1 MLIQLWRITVSRL
14 DLSVRPRFHV
24 DKQFAQQYD
33 TFVRLSPLYLNLVQA
48 LLERVH
54 ITKGDRV
61 LCLASGTG
69 LDARAASEAGAA
81 AVFGLDSSSSMVA
94 VAREASDVGANIHF
108 VQADAAVIP
117 FPKGHFDKALINAA
131 GNYLWDQIYPLFV
144 EVQRVLKP
152 QGMFAFNCQS
162 DEIEQMHSE
171 DPQRQLRR
179 IAYLSGWNSGYGVRL
194 SAKPSV
200 AFIAQLAQE
209 TGLTLL
215 ESTAMRIPTTTE
227 DVLQQLRL
235 PQFHEPFLGGVPEDK
250 RDALLLDA
258 ANTLRLKKVTA
269 DKYRS
274 WHFFVFKKQE
284 G

>member
-1 MLIQLWRITVSRL
+1 MSRL
-14 DLSVRPRFHV
+14 DQSVRPSFYV
-24 DKQFAQQYD
+24 NKQFAQQYD
-33 TFVRLSPLYLNLVQA
+33 EYVRLSPLYRNLVQA
-48 LLERVH
+48 LLERAQ

-81 AVFGLDSSSSMVA
+81 SVFGLDSSPSMVA
-94 VAREASDVGANIHF
+94 VAREAHDVGANVHF

-117 FPKGHFDKALINAA
+117 FPKGHFDRVLINAA
-131 GNYLWDQIYPLFV
+131 GNYLWDHMYPLFI
-144 EVQRVLKP
+144 EVHRVLKP
-152 QGMFAFNCQS
+152 QGIFAFNCQS
-162 DEIEQMHSE
+162 DEIEHMHSE

-179 IAYLSGWNSGYGVRL
+179 IAYLRGWKSGYRVRL

-200 AFIAQLAQE
+200 AFLSQLAYE
-209 TGLTLL
+209 TGLIML
-215 ESTAMRIPTTTE
+215 ESDSVRVPTTIE

-235 PQFHEPFLGGVPEDK
+235 PQFHVPFLGSIPEDQ

-258 ANTLRLKKVTA
+258 ANTLQLNEVMV

-274 WHFFVFKKQE
+274 WHFFVFKKI
-284 G
+284 

>member
-1 MLIQLWRITVSRL
+1 MSRL
-14 DLSVRPRFHV
+14 DQSVRPRFHV
-24 DKQFAQQYD
+24 QKQFAQQYD
-33 TFVRLSPLYLNLVQA
+33 TFVRLSPLYRNLVHA
-48 LLERVH
+48 LLERIQ
-54 ITKGDRV
+54 ITKGDKV

-69 LDARAASEAGAA
+69 LDARAASRAGAA

-94 VAREASDVGANIHF
+94 VAREVSDVGANVHF

-117 FPKGHFDKALINAA
+117 FPNEYFDRVLINAA
-131 GNYLWDQIYPLFV
+131 GNYLWDNLYPLFA

-152 QGMFAFNCQS
+152 QGTFAFNCQS
-162 DEIEQMHSE
+162 DEIEQLHSE

-179 IAYLSGWNSGYGVRL
+179 LVYLHGWMSGYRVRL

-200 AFIAQLAQE
+200 AFISQLAQA
-209 TGLTLL
+209 TGLTML
-215 ESTAMRIPTTTE
+215 ESTSMQIPTTTE
-227 DVLQQLRL
+227 DVFQQLRL
-235 PQFHEPFLGGVPEDK
+235 PQFHEPFLGNVPDDK

-258 ANTLRLKKVTA
+258 VSRLQLKEVTV
-269 DKYRS
+269 DNYRS

>member
-1 MLIQLWRITVSRL
+1 MSRL
-14 DLSVRPRFHV
+14 DQSVRPRFHV
-24 DKQFAQQYD
+24 QKQFAQQYD
-33 TFVRLSPLYLNLVQA
+33 TFVRLSPLYRNLVHA
-48 LLERVH
+48 LLERIQ
-54 ITKGDRV
+54 ITKGDKV

-69 LDARAASEAGAA
+69 LDARAASRAGAA

-94 VAREASDVGANIHF
+94 VAREVSDIGANVHF

-117 FPKGHFDKALINAA
+117 FPNEYFDRVLINAA
-131 GNYLWDQIYPLFV
+131 GNYLWDNLYPLFA

-152 QGMFAFNCQS
+152 QGTFAFNCQS
-162 DEIEQMHSE
+162 DEIEQLHSE

-179 IAYLSGWNSGYGVRL
+179 LVYLHGWMSGYRVRL

-200 AFIAQLAQE
+200 AFISQLAQA
-209 TGLTLL
+209 TGLTML
-215 ESTAMRIPTTTE
+215 ESTSMQIPTTTE
-227 DVLQQLRL
+227 DVFQQLRL
-235 PQFHEPFLGGVPEDK
+235 PQFHEPFLGNVPDDK

-258 ANTLRLKKVTA
+258 VSRLQLKEVTV
-269 DKYRS
+269 DNYRS

>member
-1 MLIQLWRITVSRL
+1 MSRL
-14 DLSVRPRFHV
+14 DQSVRPRFHV
-24 DKQFAQQYD
+24 QKQFAQQYD
-33 TFVRLSPLYLNLVQA
+33 TFVRLSPLYRNLVHA
-48 LLERVH
+48 LLERIQ
-54 ITKGDRV
+54 ITKGDKV

-69 LDARAASEAGAA
+69 LDARAASQAGAA

-94 VAREASDVGANIHF
+94 VAREVSDVGANVHF

-117 FPKGHFDKALINAA
+117 FPNEYFDRVLINAA
-131 GNYLWDQIYPLFV
+131 GNYLWDNLYPLFV

-152 QGMFAFNCQS
+152 QGTFAFNCQS
-162 DEIEQMHSE
+162 DEIEQLHSE

-179 IAYLSGWNSGYGVRL
+179 LVYLHGWMSGYRVRL

-200 AFIAQLAQE
+200 AFISQLAQA
-209 TGLTLL
+209 TGLTML
-215 ESTAMRIPTTTE
+215 ESTSMQIPTTTE
-227 DVLQQLRL
+227 DVFQQLRL
-235 PQFHEPFLGGVPEDK
+235 PQFHEPFLGNVPDDK

-258 ANTLRLKKVTA
+258 VSRLQLKEVTV
-269 DKYRS
+269 DNYRS

>member
-1 MLIQLWRITVSRL
+1 MSSL
-14 DLSVRPRFHV
+14 DRSVRPNFHIH
-24 DKQFAQQYD
+24 KQFAQQYD
-33 TFVRLSPLYLNLVQA
+33 AFVRVSPLYRNLVDA
-48 LLERVH
+48 LLERIQ

-94 VAREASDVGANIHF
+94 VAREASDVGANVHF
-108 VQADAAVIP
+108 IQADAAIIP
-117 FPKGHFDKALINAA
+117 FPNEHFDKVLINAA
-131 GNYLWDQIYPLFV
+131 GNYLWDTIYPLFT

-152 QGMFAFNCQS
+152 QGLFAFNCQS
-162 DEIEQMHSE
+162 DEIEHIHAE

-179 IAYLSGWNSGYGVRL
+179 LVYLHGWMSGFRVRL

-200 AFIAQLAQE
+200 AFIAQLAQA

-215 ESTAMRIPTTTE
+215 ESTALRIPTTTE

-235 PQFHEPFLGGVPEDK
+235 PQFHAPFLGSVPENK
-250 RDALLLDA
+250 RDALLRDA
-258 ANTLRLKKVTA
+258 ANTLQLKEGMV
-269 DKYRS
+269 DNYRS
-274 WHFFVFKKQE
+274 WQFFVFKKQA